1 MARAYDI
8 AERLINAN
16 KKSTVKIDEDHV
28 YTINTSKNSAIL
40 MQAISKNESLSDY
53 ERIDQL
59 IEAGLGKEALDYINS
74 LELTT
79 EAITVIINVIMAA
92 VGDVSLEEAEE
103 EAKKQA
109 EKFRKRK

>member
-40 MQAISKNESLSDY
+40 MQAISKDESLNDY